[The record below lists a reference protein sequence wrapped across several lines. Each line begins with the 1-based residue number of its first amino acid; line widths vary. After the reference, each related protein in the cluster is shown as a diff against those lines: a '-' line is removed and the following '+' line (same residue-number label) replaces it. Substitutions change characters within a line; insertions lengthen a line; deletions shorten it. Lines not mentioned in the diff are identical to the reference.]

1 LSDGKQPSSTPR
13 RWPILTL
20 IIAGLVLVADQVS
33 KSFAE
38 AHLGLAPEHVFGPFG
53 LALTYNTGSSFS
65 LLQGSSIPLM
75 VLDVILVIVLLVV
88 ARRTESMGIR
98 VGLGLMMGGALG
110 NLADRLARHHDR
122 GVVDFITLSHW
133 PTFNLADSAI
143 TLGTLVII
151 ISVLVDMARHRQE
164 QDVS

>member
-1 LSDGKQPSSTPR
+1 MSDGEKASSTAT

-20 IIAGLVLVADQVS
+20 VLAGFILVADQVS
-33 KSFAE
+33 KSLAE
-38 AHLGLAPEHVFGPFG
+38 AHLGLTPKHVVGPFG
-53 LALTYNTGSSFS
+53 FELTYNTGSSFS

-88 ARRTESMGIR
+88 ARRTESTGIR

-122 GVVDFITLSHW
+122 GVVDFITLPHW

-151 ISVLVDMARHRQE
+151 TSVLADMVRHRQE